1 MKKSLSAIFCLVI
14 MLSLS
19 VPVSA
24 SAFDSSNYAS
34 SNSSAVAQSQY
45 EMLMDSFGFDSSLS
59 DIVYPSNYGGA
70 YINSEGALVVMQT
83 NSISSSSRGGNFAS
97 VLNEAGSFILDTVSY
112 SYNELNSLKSEIDDA
127 CLSFQSNPSAFSDDQ
142 ANLLNSISFF
152 YISQKDNSIIV
163 GITDLNDSK
172 RNSFLDMFGASD
184 AYMLIEGLHTTTT
197 ASLKPGGDIVSPAGP
212 LSIGWPVYFYDENDN
227 VCRGFV
233 SAGHAYSTGDSAT
246 LNGMTIGV
254 CVDSAFS
261 GRNDA
266 ALIKITNSNYSMSD
280 VVNCC
285 SVSTSAL
292 QKSSPHFDDVPSS
305 YWAYDAIMEAAEAG
319 IVFGFGDGT
328 FQPNSPVTYAQFSA
342 LLGRAFYPSELD
354 FSDYDSW
361 YEPYTIVLSEHN
373 VLLNLESDKLDNSLS
388 IFDMAQ
394 LLYNVL
400 VDYCIFSPSD
410 PPFISSLDNLHLLDN
425 IPSEYHS
432 AIRTIY
438 SLGLLDDFFDLF
450 STGDI
455 RISRAQACIV
465 INRLSS
471 YLTPGNKTTLSGL
484 IIGGQLTVSETTP
497 IDAKILLSNAGCD
510 LFSYSAILALKYY
523 KEGSWVDIPFNSPD
537 NTVSE
542 VAILHQL
549 MPGQEKVFTFDLS
562 YYYGSISEGY
572 YKLEIVLTQNG
583 KNYSLSDI
591 FFISN

>member
-280 VVNCC
+280 VVN
-285 SVSTSAL
+285 VSN
-292 QKSSPHFDDVPSS
+292 H
-305 YWAYDAIMEAAEAG
+305 
-319 IVFGFGDGT
+319 
-328 FQPNSPVTYAQFSA
+328 
-342 LLGRAFYPSELD
+342 
-354 FSDYDSW
+354 
-361 YEPYTIVLSEHN
+361 
-373 VLLNLESDKLDNSLS
+373 
-388 IFDMAQ
+388 
-394 LLYNVL
+394 
-400 VDYCIFSPSD
+400 
-410 PPFISSLDNLHLLDN
+410 
-425 IPSEYHS
+425 
-432 AIRTIY
+432 
-438 SLGLLDDFFDLF
+438 
-450 STGDI
+450 
-455 RISRAQACIV
+455 
-465 INRLSS
+465 
-471 YLTPGNKTTLSGL
+471 TLSNDKYML
-484 IIGGQLTVSETTP
+484 VSE
-497 IDAKILLSNAGCD
+497 G
-510 LFSYSAILALKYY
+510 
-523 KEGSWVDIPFNSPD
+523 
-537 NTVSE
+537 
-542 VAILHQL
+542 
-549 MPGQEKVFTFDLS
+549 
-562 YYYGSISEGY
+562 
-572 YKLEIVLTQNG
+572 
-583 KNYSLSDI
+583 
-591 FFISN
+591 